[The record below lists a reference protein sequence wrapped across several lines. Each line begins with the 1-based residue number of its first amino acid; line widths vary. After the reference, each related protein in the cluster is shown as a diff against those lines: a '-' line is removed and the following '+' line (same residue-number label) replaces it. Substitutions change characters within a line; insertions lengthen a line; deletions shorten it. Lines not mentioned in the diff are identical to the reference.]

1 MDFEN
6 LEQALAAM
14 KDLESRMNSLESENA
29 KLKATRQGL
38 QADLKKKKAVDSF
51 LKVAGIELSQE
62 MTEEEIAEKIVS
74 LRSAQSS
81 SEQQDGDG
89 MDGLNPQFPSQQPPQ
104 SAQQPPQQQQGYQQ
118 PSDAVDAA
126 IKAQIASLKRQNEDQ
141 KKMLQQI
148 TEERDKERE
157 RRRAARLE
165 QKVMDELSKV
175 DCRRPNHLYKLERE
189 NFRLLDDEETVV
201 YGSQDEPIALRDA
214 ISRLREDDEYS
225 VYFNGSGATGSGLS
239 PARTIAYTSSNNPF
253 ASGSANATQAAELF
267 NKNPDKA
274 RRLMNE
280 ARAAG
285 KLDPVMG
292 RAFASLTA

>member
-14 KDLESRMNSLESENA
+14 KDLEGRMNSLESENA

-38 QADLKKKKAVDSF
+38 QADLKKRKAVDSF
-51 LKVAGIELSQE
+51 LKVAGIELSQD

-74 LRSAQSS
+74 LRSGQPPEGQSGEGEGS
-81 SEQQDGDG
+81 
-89 MDGLNPQFPSQQPPQ
+89 LNPQFPPQQPPQ
-104 SAQQPPQQQQGYQQ
+104 GAQQPPQQQQGYQQ
-118 PSDAVDAA
+118 PSDAMDAA
-126 IKAQIASLKRQNEDQ
+126 IKAQVASLKRQNEEQ
-141 KKMLQQI
+141 KKMLLQI

-225 VYFNGSGATGSGLS
+225 VYFSGSGATGSGMS

-253 ASGSANATQAAELF
+253 ASGSANATQAADLF

-292 RAFASLTA
+292 RAFASLTS

>member
-51 LKVAGIELSQE
+51 LKVAGIELSQD

-74 LRSAQSS
+74 LRSAQSQGDDQG
-81 SEQQDGDG
+81 EQGDP
-89 MDGLNPQFPSQQPPQ
+89 LNPQFPSQQPPQ
-104 SAQQPPQQQQGYQQ
+104 NAQQPPQQQQGYQQ
-118 PSDAVDAA
+118 PSDAMDAA
-126 IKAQIASLKRQNEDQ
+126 IKAQIASLKRQNEEQ

-253 ASGSANATQAAELF
+253 AAGSANATQAAELF

>member
-51 LKVAGIELSQE
+51 LKVAGIELSQD
-62 MTEEEIAEKIVS
+62 MTEEDIAEKIVS
-74 LRSAQSS
+74 LRSAQGQGDDQG
-81 SEQQDGDG
+81 EQGDP
-89 MDGLNPQFPSQQPPQ
+89 LNPQFPSQQPPQ
-104 SAQQPPQQQQGYQQ
+104 GVQQVPQQQQGYQQ

-126 IKAQIASLKRQNEDQ
+126 IKAQIASLKRQNEEQ

-253 ASGSANATQAAELF
+253 AAGSANATQAAELF

>member
-1 MDFEN
+1 M
-6 LEQALAAM
+6 EQAIAAM
-14 KDLESRMNSLESENA
+14 KDLENRMNSLESENA

-38 QADLKKKKAVDSF
+38 QADLKKRKAVDSF
-51 LKVAGIELSQE
+51 LKVAGIELSPD
-62 MTEEEIAEKIVS
+62 MSEEDIAEKIVA
-74 LRSAQSS
+74 LRMKSDDGGEQ
-81 SEQQDGDG
+81 QQDG
-89 MDGLNPQFPSQQPPQ
+89 LNMQFPGQQE
-104 SAQQPPQQQQGYQQ
+104 QQGGQQGGQQNGLQSVQGGQEYQR
-118 PSDAVDAA
+118 PSDAMDTA
-126 IKAQIASLKRQNEDQ
+126 IKAQIASLKRQNEEQ
-141 KKMLQQI
+141 KKLLQQI

-239 PARTIAYTSSNNPF
+239 PTRTIAYTSGNNPF
-253 ASGSANATQAAELF
+253 ASGSANATQAADLF

-285 KLDPVMG
+285 KLDPVLG
-292 RAFASLTA
+292 RAFGAA

>member
-6 LEQALAAM
+6 LDQALAAL
-14 KDLESRMNSLESENA
+14 KDLESRMNSVENENA

-51 LKVAGIELSQE
+51 LKVAGIELSQD

-74 LRSAQSS
+74 LRSSRPESQADD
-81 SEQQDGDG
+81 EQDGEETQQQR
-89 MDGLNPQFPSQQPPQ
+89 PQSTQQQPPQ
-104 SAQQPPQQQQGYQQ
+104 PQSYQQ
-118 PSDAVDAA
+118 PSEAMDTA
-126 IKAQIASLKRQNEDQ
+126 IKAQIASLKRQNEEQ
-141 KKMLQQI
+141 KKMLHQI

-157 RRRAARLE
+157 QRRAARLE

-175 DCRRPNHLYKLERE
+175 DCRRANHLFKLERE
-189 NFRLLDDEETVV
+189 NFRLLEDEETVV
-201 YGSQDEPIALRDA
+201 YGSQDEPMGLREA

-225 VYFNGSGATGSGLS
+225 VYFNGSGASGSGLS
-239 PARTIAYTSSNNPF
+239 ATRTIAYTSGNNPF
-253 ASGSANATQAAELF
+253 ASGSVNATQAAELF
-267 NKNPDKA
+267 TKNPDKA

-285 KLDPVMG
+285 KLDALMA
-292 RAFASLTA
+292 RAFAAS

>member
-14 KDLESRMNSLESENA
+14 KDLEGRMNSLESENA

-38 QADLKKKKAVDSF
+38 QADLKKRKAVDSF
-51 LKVAGIELSQE
+51 LKVAGIELSQD

-74 LRSAQSS
+74 LRSGQPPEGQSGEGEGS
-81 SEQQDGDG
+81 
-89 MDGLNPQFPSQQPPQ
+89 LNPQFPPQQPPQ
-104 SAQQPPQQQQGYQQ
+104 GAQQPPQQQQGYQQ
-118 PSDAVDAA
+118 PSDAMDAA
-126 IKAQIASLKRQNEDQ
+126 IKAQVASLKRQNEEQ
-141 KKMLQQI
+141 KKMLLQI

-225 VYFNGSGATGSGLS
+225 VYFNGSGATGSGMS

-253 ASGSANATQAAELF
+253 ASGSANATQAADLF

-292 RAFASLTA
+292 RAFASLTS

>member
-1 MDFEN
+1 M
-6 LEQALAAM
+6 EQAIAAM
-14 KDLESRMNSLESENA
+14 KDLENRMNSLESENA

-38 QADLKKKKAVDSF
+38 QADLKKRKAVDSF
-51 LKVAGIELSQE
+51 LKVAGIELSPD
-62 MTEEEIAEKIVS
+62 MSEEDIAEKIVA
-74 LRSAQSS
+74 LRVKSDDGGEQ
-81 SEQQDGDG
+81 QQDG
-89 MDGLNPQFPSQQPPQ
+89 LNMQFPGQQE
-104 SAQQPPQQQQGYQQ
+104 QQGGQQGGQQNGLQSVQGGQEYQR
-118 PSDAVDAA
+118 PSDAMDTA
-126 IKAQIASLKRQNEDQ
+126 IKAQIASLKRQNEEQ
-141 KKMLQQI
+141 KKLLQQI

-201 YGSQDEPIALRDA
+201 YGTQDEPIALRDA

-239 PARTIAYTSSNNPF
+239 PTRTIAYTSGNNPF
-253 ASGSANATQAAELF
+253 ASGSANATQAADLF

-285 KLDPVMG
+285 KLDPVLG
-292 RAFASLTA
+292 RAFGAA

>member
-51 LKVAGIELSQE
+51 LKVAGIELSQD
-62 MTEEEIAEKIVS
+62 MTEEDIAEKIVS
-74 LRSAQSS
+74 LRSAQSQGDDQG
-81 SEQQDGDG
+81 EQGDP
-89 MDGLNPQFPSQQPPQ
+89 LNPQFPSQQPPQ
-104 SAQQPPQQQQGYQQ
+104 GVQQVPQQQQGYQQ

-126 IKAQIASLKRQNEDQ
+126 IKAQIASLKRQNEEQ

-253 ASGSANATQAAELF
+253 AAGSANATQAAELF

>member
-51 LKVAGIELSQE
+51 LKVAGIELSQD

-74 LRSAQSS
+74 LRSPQQS
-81 SEQQDGDG
+81 EGDG
-89 MDGLNPQFPSQQPPQ
+89 EDAGVAQQPPQ
-104 SAQQPPQQQQGYQQ
+104 PAQQPPQQPQAYQQ
-118 PSDAVDAA
+118 PSDAMDAA
-126 IKAQIASLKRQNEDQ
+126 IKAQIASLKRQNEEQ

-175 DCRRPNHLYKLERE
+175 DCRRPSHLFKLERE
-189 NFRLLDDEETVV
+189 SFRLLDDEETVV
-201 YGSQDEPIALRDA
+201 YGSEDEPISLRDA

-225 VYFNGSGATGSGLS
+225 VYFGGSGASGSGLS
-239 PARTIAYTSSNNPF
+239 PSRTIAYTSNNNPF
-253 ASGSANATQAAELF
+253 AVGSANATQAADLF

-285 KLDPVMG
+285 KLDPVMN
-292 RAFASLTA
+292 RAFASVG

>member
-51 LKVAGIELSQE
+51 LKVAGIELSQD

-74 LRSAQSS
+74 LRSAQS
-81 SEQQDGDG
+81 QGDDQG
-89 MDGLNPQFPSQQPPQ
+89 DQGDPLNPQFPSQQPPQ
-104 SAQQPPQQQQGYQQ
+104 NAQQPPQQQQGYQQ
-118 PSDAVDAA
+118 PSDAMDAA
-126 IKAQIASLKRQNEDQ
+126 IKAQIASLKRQNEEQ

-253 ASGSANATQAAELF
+253 AAGSANATQAAELF